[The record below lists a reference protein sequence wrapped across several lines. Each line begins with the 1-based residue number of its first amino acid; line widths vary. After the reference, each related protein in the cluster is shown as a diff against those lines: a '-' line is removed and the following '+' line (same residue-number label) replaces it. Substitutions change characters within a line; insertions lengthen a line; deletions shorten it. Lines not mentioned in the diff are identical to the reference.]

1 MARKGL
7 LVMATPSVEEIAA
20 YCTLEEKDLLKFI
33 DESDFNK
40 LASCLSEWKQLALE
54 FKFTMSKEIDNIESN
69 NKKEEDKKINFLK
82 ELKQQYSFNLTFK
95 LLVSTLLELK
105 RAEDA
110 KCICLAL
117 AGKHPLFIVAIHHHK
132 NSEIKSMWVFI

>member
-1 MARKGL
+1 MARERFAGAN
-7 LVMATPSVEEIAA
+7 MATPCVEELMA
-20 YCTLEEKDLLKFI
+20 YCKLEETDLHKFI

-54 FKFTMSKEIDNIESN
+54 FKFTMSKEIENIESN
-69 NKKEEDKKINFLK
+69 NKKEEDKKINFLR
-82 ELKQQYSFNLTFK
+82 ELKQQYSFKLTFK
-95 LLVSTLLELK
+95 FLVSTLLELK

-117 AGKHPLFIVAIHHHK
+117 AGKHSFVYCY
-132 NSEIKSMWVFI
+132 